1 MGEDSFNIESFDIDG
16 FEKEPGRH
24 FVIAPKYL
32 VEYGLKVIAMYRKE
46 PQDAYDSGWRFFT
59 GSLDELEFGKKGRDI
74 FGAFDASQITC
85 IDGNEEIEQ
94 YLDYPV
100 GCGLERQEDDTF
112 ELVAGHEVLE
122 NIIIVHSNDV
132 SKVEELANI
141 LYDQGSVSGRK
152 IKASREDFISMMVE
166 SSKNKPQLI
175 YEEILTTLKDAI
187 HENEL
192 AQKAAEEA
200 KNEAIR
206 VKEEAKRKRKE
217 DIKMEIIIILFLVGY
232 FFFMLLMGNQAEK
245 SRKEKE
251 TRKQELLESGLSLS
265 ETILTEHNDDL

>member
-1 MGEDSFNIESFDIDG
+1 MNKEPVNIENFDIDG

-24 FVIAPKYL
+24 YVIAPKYL
-32 VEYGLKVIAMYRKE
+32 VEYGLKVLAMYRVE
-46 PQDAYDSGWRFFT
+46 PKNSYDSGWRFFS
-59 GSLDELEFGKKGRDI
+59 GALDELSLEKTQKDI
-74 FGAFDASQITC
+74 YDAFDASQITH
-85 IDGNEEIEQ
+85 IEENKEIEK

-112 ELVAGHEVLE
+112 VLVKGQEILE
-122 NIIIVHSNDV
+122 NTVIFQSNDTT
-132 SKVEELANI
+132 KIEELANI

-166 SSKNKPQLI
+166 SAKNKPQLI
-175 YEEILTTLKDAI
+175 YEEILMTLKDAI

-192 AQKAAEEA
+192 AKKAVEEA
-200 KNEAIR
+200 ENEAIR

-232 FFFMLLMGNQAEK
+232 FFFMLLMGNQADK
-245 SRKEKE
+245 SRKEQE
-251 TRKQELLESGLSLS
+251 RKQVELLESGLSLS
-265 ETILTEHNDDL
+265 ETILTDHNDDF